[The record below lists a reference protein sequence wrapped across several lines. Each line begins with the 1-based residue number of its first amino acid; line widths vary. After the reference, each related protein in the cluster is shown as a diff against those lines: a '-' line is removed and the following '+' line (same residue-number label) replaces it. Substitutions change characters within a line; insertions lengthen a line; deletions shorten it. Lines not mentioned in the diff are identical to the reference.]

1 MAFDP
6 VTVNQTESER
16 LAMALRHQILEGRFA
31 PTEAFPSLR
40 QLSRRYDVGLR
51 VARTAVDLLVKEI
64 PARLPEGPRFY
75 PEDQLTDVPER
86 FIVAEMVREQ
96 ILRHTKD
103 EVPYGVAVLVERFE
117 ENPVKNMV
125 GIDVVI
131 HVERDSQK
139 GILVGKGG
147 SMIRRIGQD
156 ARKEIER
163 MLGIK
168 VHLELFVRVQKNW
181 TTSGRLMKE
190 FGYE

>member
-1 MAFDP
+1 LIDAYREICPFASI
-6 VTVNQTESER
+6 VSVS
-16 LAMALRHQILEGRFA
+16 ALTGDGVE
-31 PTEAFPSLR
+31 
-40 QLSRRYDVGLR
+40 
-51 VARTAVDLLVKEI
+51 LLIEELPPK
-64 PARLPEGPRFY
+64 LPEGPRYY

-103 EVPYGVAVLVERFE
+103 EVPYGVAVIVERFE

-125 GIDVVI
+125 GIDAVI

-139 GILVGKGG
+139 GIIVGKGG
-147 SMIRRIGQD
+147 KMIRKIGQG
-156 ARKEIER
+156 ARVEIAR

-181 TTSGRLMKE
+181 TASGRMMKE